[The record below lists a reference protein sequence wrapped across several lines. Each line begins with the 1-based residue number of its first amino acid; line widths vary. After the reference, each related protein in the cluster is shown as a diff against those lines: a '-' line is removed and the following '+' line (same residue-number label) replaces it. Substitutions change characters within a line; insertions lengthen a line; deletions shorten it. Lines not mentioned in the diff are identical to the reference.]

1 MPKLMTRPKRFLLVS
16 FAITIFNLSIL
27 GCAQKGLAQEK
38 SVQKG
43 NALNVDCRSCHTA
56 NGAAGAKD
64 FSSIYANP
72 KSHHSVGV
80 LYPLGLNADS
90 NYNQPDGRSTDIAFF
105 DKNGNGLPD
114 SDEIQLFGSNGM
126 FTVEC
131 ASCHKEHG
139 KTPEDG
145 NAPAGLYLRID
156 NFSSGLCTTCHRQ

>member
-1 MPKLMTRPKRFLLVS
+1 MPKLMTRLKRFLLVS
-16 FAITIFNLSIL
+16 FSITLLNVSIV

-43 NALNVDCRSCHTA
+43 NDCRSCHTP

-64 FSSIYANP
+64 FSSIYADP

-80 LYPLGLNADS
+80 LYPLGLNADP
-90 NYNQPDGRSTDIAFF
+90 NYNQPEGRSTDIAFF
-105 DKNGNGLPD
+105 DKNGDGQPD
-114 SDEIQLFGSNGM
+114 SDEIRLFGSNGM

-139 KTPEDG
+139 KAPEAG

>member
-1 MPKLMTRPKRFLLVS
+1 MPKLMTRTKRFLLLLS
-16 FAITIFNLSIL
+16 AITLLNISIS

-43 NALNVDCRSCHTA
+43 NGRNVDCRSCHTP

-80 LYPLGLNADS
+80 LYPLGLNSDP
-90 NYNQPDGRSTDIAFF
+90 NYNQPDGRSEDTAFF
-105 DKNGNGLPD
+105 DKNGNGQPD

-139 KTPEDG
+139 NTLEAG
-145 NAPAGLYLRID
+145 NAPVGLYLRIE
-156 NFSSGLCTTCHRQ
+156 NYSSGLCTTCHRQ